1 MLLCVGMPAPML
13 VQLER
18 EIDREIAADKRC
30 LKRGLSAVQGGLG
43 AVQGYD
49 FEDEDDES
57 DLSDS
62 EDCRQYGPLPQ
73 IVTNDLKSL
82 DEMVSDGRHNSFWDC
97 INIYVYFLFFKSC
110 VQPFPI
116 SANRHKGRFSD
127 K

>member
-1 MLLCVGMPAPML
+1 MLSCAGMPAPML

-30 LKRGLSAVQGGLG
+30 LKRGLSGVQGGLG

-82 DEMVSDGRHNSFWDC
+82 DEMVSDGRHNFFFGLYKH
-97 INIYVYFLFFKSC
+97 NICLLFVF
-110 VQPFPI
+110 
-116 SANRHKGRFSD
+116 
-127 K
+127 